1 MADHDAAQH
10 DDYALGLL
18 GTLGTGFSACMES
31 DDCGMFRI
39 LSEACQLTVSIDQYH
54 REVALRLPL
63 HVLAAKAIEFQHR
76 LLSLPPCPLFLVDIL
91 TRRAESVVYQ
101 AIRLTTLIYSD
112 FMIFPSAE
120 VRQGRPRLAAYLRDC
135 LLQWFDMQGEMLIT
149 QAVYQD
155 LLLWF
160 LVLGGVAS
168 SNTTLRGWYVR
179 QVSEQLLI
187 RNMTWDMFEA
197 TLHLFLYWD
206 YVFTTPVTNLWME
219 ARSLGTHGGLEGPHW
234 MSEMD
239 LCEFPTFDIGSV
251 PSKRLLGSSCDALPL
266 VWSEED

>member
-1 MADHDAAQH
+1 MADQNAAQY

-18 GTLGTGFSACMES
+18 GTLGTGFSARMES

-39 LSEACQLTVSIDQYH
+39 LSEACQLTASIDQYH

-63 HVLAAKAIEFQHR
+63 HVLAAKAIEFQHH
-76 LLSLPPCPLFLVDIL
+76 LLSLPPCPMVLNDTL
-91 TRRAESVVYQ
+91 TRRAEAVVYQ

-120 VRQGRPRLAAYLRDC
+120 VRQGRQRLAAYLRDC
-135 LLQWFDMQGEMLIT
+135 LLRWFDMQDEMLST
-149 QAVYQD
+149 QAVFQD

-179 QVSEQLLI
+179 QLFEQLLI
-187 RNMTWDMFEA
+187 RSITWDMLET
-197 TLHLFLYWD
+197 TLYSFLYWD
-206 YVFTTPVTNLWME
+206 YVFTTPVTNLWVE
-219 ARSLGTHGGLEGPHW
+219 ARSLGTHGGLEGVHW
-234 MSEMD
+234 TLDMD
-239 LCEFPTFDIGSV
+239 VCEFPTLDIGNV
-251 PSKRLLGSSCDALPL
+251 PSKRLVGGLCDPLP
-266 VWSEED
+266 VCSEED